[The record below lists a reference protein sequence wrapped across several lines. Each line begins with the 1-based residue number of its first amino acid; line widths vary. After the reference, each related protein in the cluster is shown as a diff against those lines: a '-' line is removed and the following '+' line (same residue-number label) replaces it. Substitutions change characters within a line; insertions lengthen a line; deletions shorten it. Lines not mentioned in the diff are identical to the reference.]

1 MKKDIVKDDVVKEL
15 NFTNEFF
22 IEEEKYQQLK
32 KKMCKEDNYFNLE
45 EVKILYKLR

>member
-1 MKKDIVKDDVVKEL
+1 MEKDIVKDVVVKEL